1 MTSLRYAIPAS
12 IVLVPALLLGVRHA
26 FALSWPELAGV
37 AAVSAI
43 STLLVGWAIG
53 AWSGE

>member
-12 IVLVPALLLGVRHA
+12 LVLIPALLLSVRHV
-26 FALSWPELAGV
+26 FALSWLELAGV
-37 AAVSAI
+37 AAVSAA

-53 AWSGE
+53 AWRGE